1 MSVVTVLGTRD
12 VAAREREELWE
23 ASATI
28 RATIRVTDPHGL
40 HTRPAAFCLWA
51 VLDLDA
57 CFTVSANGRTITGS
71 RLLPFPALSCGVLRA
86 RQGDELTITATGPDA
101 EEGLEAIRR
110 VLAAGTRFPDNR
122 RDYWGTKNLNKRG
135 GA

>member
-1 MSVVTVLGTRD
+1 
-12 VAAREREELWE
+12 
-23 ASATI
+23 
-28 RATIRVTDPHGL
+28 
-40 HTRPAAFCLWA
+40 

-122 RDYWGTKNLNKRG
+122 TDHWGTKNFKQERWCMTEETATYRTEARTEAAPLVSWDALRVVELEEERG
-135 GA
+135 